1 MIPDGIIVGA
11 AATISGPEALSVLLE
26 TAMLVSE
33 YASHDGLG
41 LAALIRSRQISVA
54 EASATALAAVEA
66 VDPHVNAIVE
76 SWRDERP
83 SGAADA
89 PFHGVPFLIKDLAI
103 TMAGRRNEL
112 GSRLAAGQV
121 AGADSELMGRFRRA
135 GLVTLGRTTTPEM
148 AASTTTEGVATG
160 ATRNPWNTDRSAG
173 GSSGGSGAAVGSG
186 MVPIAHATDGG
197 GSIRVPASANGVFGL
212 KPTRGRVSNGP
223 AVDEVWSGLA
233 VQFALSR
240 SVRDSAALL
249 DVVRGGGVG
258 EPYYIPD
265 PERPYLQEVARD
277 PGALR
282 IGMMRHPLDGRRCDA
297 AVSEAT
303 DRVSARLADL
313 GHHVEEV
320 KLDIGVSWDGF
331 VHANAQFWTANTAA
345 WLDAVVEATGRTLD
359 EDVLEPATRA
369 ISAYGRQSTALDLL
383 GALHVRNLVTRSM
396 GAYFGHWDILFS
408 PTLSELPLPIGE
420 YNRDQ
425 GTVDGLGWI
434 GHVFRRSPFTAVANV
449 AGLPAMSVPL
459 SIDDGTGLP
468 IGSQFVAGFGRED
481 VLFRLAG
488 QLERAMPWADRR
500 PGIWAG
506 TS

>member
-1 MIPDGIIVGA
+1 
-11 AATISGPEALSVLLE
+11 
-26 TAMLVSE
+26 MLVSE

-41 LAALIRSRQISVA
+41 LAALIRSRQVSAPEVA
-54 EASATALAAVEA
+54 GAALAAIEA
-66 VDPHVNAIVE
+66 ANPHVNAVVE
-76 SWRDERP
+76 SWHNERP
-83 SGAADA
+83 TGDTDA
-89 PFHGVPFLIKDLAI
+89 PFYGVPFLIKDLAI

-112 GSRLAAGQV
+112 GSRLAAGHV
-121 AGADSELMGRFRRA
+121 AGADSELMSRFRRA

-186 MVPIAHATDGG
+186 MVPMAHATDGG

-249 DVVRGGGVG
+249 DIVQGGGVG
-258 EPYYIPD
+258 EPYYIPG
-265 PERPYLQEVARD
+265 PERPYSQEVARG

-282 IGMMRHPLDGRRCDA
+282 IGVMRHPLDGGRCDA

-303 DRVSARLADL
+303 DHVSTQLAAL

-331 VHANAQFWTANTAA
+331 VHANAQFWTANTSA
-345 WLDAVVEATGRTLD
+345 WLDAVAEATGRTLD

-369 ISAYGRQSTALDLL
+369 VSAYGRQATAIDLL

-396 GAYFGHWDILFS
+396 GAYFDRWDLLFS
-408 PTLSELPLPIGE
+408 PALSELPLPIGE
-420 YNRDQ
+420 YNRNQ
-425 GTVDGLGWI
+425 ETVDGLGWI
-434 GHVFRRSPFTAVANV
+434 NHVFSRSPFTAVANV

-459 SIDDGTGLP
+459 SIDGRTGLP

-481 VLFRLAG
+481 LLFRLAG
-488 QLERAMPWADRR
+488 QLEQAMPWADRR
-500 PGIWAG
+500 PGIWAC
-506 TS
+506 TP

>member
-1 MIPDGIIVGA
+1 
-11 AATISGPEALSVLLE
+11 
-26 TAMLVSE
+26 MLVSE

-41 LAALIRSRQISVA
+41 LAALIRSRQVSAPEVA
-54 EASATALAAVEA
+54 AAALTAMEA
-66 VDPHVNAIVE
+66 VNPPVNAVVE
-76 SWRDERP
+76 SWHDEQP
-83 SGAADA
+83 AGDTDS
-89 PFHGVPFLIKDLAI
+89 PFYGVPFLIKDLAI

-112 GSRLAAGQV
+112 GSRLATGQV
-121 AGADSELMGRFRRA
+121 AEADSELMGRFRRA

-186 MVPIAHATDGG
+186 MVPMAHATDGG
-197 GSIRVPASANGVFGL
+197 GSIRVPASANGLFGL

-233 VQFALSR
+233 VQFALCR

-249 DVVRGGGVG
+249 DAVHGGGVG
-258 EPYYIPD
+258 EPYYIPG
-265 PERPYLQEVARD
+265 PERPYLQEVTRS

-282 IGMMRHPLDGRRCDA
+282 IGVLLHPLDGSRCDA

-303 DRVSARLADL
+303 RRVSTQLAAL
-313 GHHVEEV
+313 GHHVEDV

-345 WLDAVVEATGRTLD
+345 WLDAVAGATGRSLD
-359 EDVLEPATRA
+359 EGVLEPATYA
-369 ISAYGRQSTALDLL
+369 LWAYGRRATAVDLL

-396 GAYFGHWDILFS
+396 GAYFAQWDILLS
-408 PTLSELPLPIGE
+408 PTLAELPLPIGE
-420 YNRDQ
+420 YNRDRR
-425 GTVDGLGWI
+425 TVDGLGWVS
-434 GHVFRRSPFTAVANV
+434 HVFKRSPFTAVANV

-459 SIDDGTGLP
+459 SIDEGTSLP
-468 IGSQFVAGFGRED
+468 IGTQFVAGFGRED

-488 QLERAMPWADRR
+488 QLEQTMPWADRR
-500 PGIWAG
+500 PSIWAG
-506 TS
+506 TP

>member
-1 MIPDGIIVGA
+1 MH
-11 AATISGPEALSVLLE
+11 
-26 TAMLVSE
+26 VSE
-33 YASHDGLG
+33 YVRHDALG
-41 LAALIRSRQISVA
+41 LAELIRNRQVSAAEVA
-54 EASATALAAVEA
+54 GAALASIEA
-66 VDPHVNAIVE
+66 VNPRVNAVVE
-76 SWRDERP
+76 SWRDEQP
-83 SGAADA
+83 MDDVDA

-112 GSRLAAGQV
+112 GSRLAAGYV
-121 AGADSELMGRFRRA
+121 AETDSELMGRFRKA

-160 ATRNPWNTDRSAG
+160 PTRNPWNTDRNAG
-173 GSSGGSGAAVGSG
+173 GSSGGSGAAVASG

-197 GSIRVPASANGVFGL
+197 GSIRVPASVNGLFGL

-223 AVDEVWSGLA
+223 FVDEVWSGLA

-249 DVVRGGGVG
+249 DAVQGGGVG

-265 PERPYLQEVARD
+265 PEQPYLQEITRS

-282 IGMMRHPLDGRRCDA
+282 IGMLLHPLDGSRCQA

-303 DRVSARLADL
+303 LRVSALLESL
-313 GHHVEEV
+313 GHHVEEA
-320 KLDIGVSWDGF
+320 KLDLGVSWDGF
-331 VHANAQFWTANTAA
+331 VHANAQFWTANTSA
-345 WLDAVVEATGRTLD
+345 WLDAVAGATGRSLD
-359 EDVLEPATRA
+359 SEVLEPATRA
-369 ISAYGRQSTALDLL
+369 VAAYGRRATATDLL

-396 GAYFGHWDILFS
+396 GAYFNQWDILLS
-408 PTLSELPLPIGE
+408 PTLAELPLPIGE
-420 YNRDQ
+420 YNRNQ
-425 GTVDGLGWI
+425 EMVDGLGWI
-434 GHVFRRSPFTAVANV
+434 NHIFKRSPFTALANV

-459 SIDDGTGLP
+459 SMDDESGLP

-488 QLERAMPWADRR
+488 QLEQAMPWVDRK
-500 PGIWAG
+500 PVAWAG
-506 TS
+506 TP